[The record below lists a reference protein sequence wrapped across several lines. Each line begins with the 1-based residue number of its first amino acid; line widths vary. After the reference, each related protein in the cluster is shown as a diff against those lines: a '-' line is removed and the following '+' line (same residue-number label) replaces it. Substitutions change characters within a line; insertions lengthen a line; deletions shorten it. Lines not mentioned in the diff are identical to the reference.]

1 MKLLLASASPRRK
14 ELLSSVCPFEVAV
27 SRFRESDTGS
37 AEETVLRNA
46 RGKALEVLGRFP
58 ACRVLGADTA
68 VALDGMILG
77 KPKDAAD
84 AERMLR
90 LLSGKRHS
98 VFTGVCLADQTGVSE
113 TVVETKVLFK
123 ELNEK
128 TIKNYVLSGS
138 PLDKA
143 GAYGIQ
149 DGVVVASCEGSY
161 SNVMG
166 LPVEAVREML
176 SGRESI

>member
-14 ELLSSVCPFEVAV
+14 ELLAPLCPFEVEI
-27 SRFRESDTGS
+27 SRFEERDRGS
-37 AEETVLRNA
+37 AEETVLYNA

-58 ACRVLGADTA
+58 DRVVLGADTA
-68 VALDGMILG
+68 VALNGVILG
-77 KPKDAAD
+77 KPKDAGD

-90 LLSGKRHS
+90 FLSGKTHS
-98 VFTGVCLADQTGVSE
+98 VFTGVCLADSSGVKE
-113 TVVETKVLFK
+113 RVVETKVLFK
-123 ELNEK
+123 ELSED
-128 TIKNYVLSGS
+128 TIHSYVLSGA

-149 DGVVVASCEGSY
+149 DGIVVKSYEGSY

-166 LPVEAVREML
+166 LPVEAVEEML
-176 SGRESI
+176 FR

>member
-1 MKLLLASASPRRK
+1 MKLLLASASPRRR
-14 ELLSSVCPFEVAV
+14 ELLAPVCPFEVEI
-27 SRFRESDTGS
+27 SRFEEVDKGS
-37 AEETVLRNA
+37 AEEVVLSNA

-58 ACRVLGADTA
+58 DCRVLGADTA

-90 LLSGKRHS
+90 SLSGKTHS
-98 VFTGVCLADQTGVSE
+98 VFTGVCLADKSGVKE
-113 TVVETKVLFK
+113 RVVETKVLFK
-123 ELNEK
+123 ELSKK
-128 TIKNYVLSGS
+128 TIKSYVLSGA

-149 DGVVVASCEGSY
+149 DGVVVKSYEGSY
-161 SNVMG
+161 TNVMG
-166 LPVEAVREML
+166 LPMETVKEML
-176 SGRESI
+176 F